1 VERVYT
7 DAVLPIKQEF
17 MDLIAAGKK
26 NHEYRAYKMRETV
39 ERIWLYTTTPTCAVT
54 HVMVTSRPKIPG
66 QVCDPS
72 GVGNDD
78 FDLGLKKSK
87 FGYPVLGLYRLKD
100 PLKPEAMKKLEIAP
114 PQGLV
119 YAPKSLVDN
128 IPLGEME
135 KLF

>member
-1 VERVYT
+1 MLLRTFCPVDFWLAIICDSPER
-7 DAVLPIKQEF
+7 DISS
-17 MDLIAAGKK
+17 
-26 NHEYRAYKMRETV
+26 
-39 ERIWLYTTTPTCAVT
+39 

>member
-1 VERVYT
+1 
-7 DAVLPIKQEF
+7 
-17 MDLIAAGKK
+17 
-26 NHEYRAYKMRETV
+26 
-39 ERIWLYTTTPTCAVT
+39 
-54 HVMVTSRPKIPG
+54 MVTSHPKTPG

-78 FDLGLKKSK
+78 FDRGLKISK
-87 FGYPVLGLYRLKD
+87 FGYPVLGLYRLTD
-100 PLKPEAMKKLEIAP
+100 PLKPEAMKKCDIAP

-128 IPLGEME
+128 VPLAEME

>member
-1 VERVYT
+1 M
-7 DAVLPIKQEF
+7 I
-17 MDLIAAGKK
+17 
-26 NHEYRAYKMRETV
+26 
-39 ERIWLYTTTPTCAVT
+39 
-54 HVMVTSRPKIPG
+54 TSRPKTPG

-78 FDLGLKKSK
+78 FDHGLKKSK
-87 FGYPVLGLYRLKD
+87 FGYPVLGLYRLSD
-100 PLKPEAMKKLEIAP
+100 PLKPDAMKEFDLRP

-128 IPLGEME
+128 VFLAEME